1 MSQMLIKPEQIDNL
15 PFLEPDKKQ
24 RYKQGL
30 NQLWQQYDGGQV
42 GTPQRQQAEEK
53 IRSVSRKLME
63 EMAAHQR
70 QKNGPQQGQPN
81 QPTQQPVGQNGQ
93 MQRPPTAG
101 GMGGGAGAGSAGGV
115 PQANNMQQGAP
126 QQQQQPTGGQSQM
139 VPWIQR
145 EVSSVNIHIPH
156 NIQPAQAS
164 AYRQKWL
171 QHAITELQKKESAN
185 SIGKQL
191 QPTIK
196 DHQQKGTQAPPEVM
210 QKWEAAK
217 RTVQE
222 VDARWNRMKADNEAK
237 GRANQQ
243 AAQQQQQQQQQ
254 QSGGGGGVGGAGGGQ
269 QMPNQQ
275 MPNQQGLNGSEMQR
289 SMSGQQQG
297 GQMKQGQAPTSN
309 SPAQAQPNFQQ
320 PQPPAVNQS
329 APSAPTPGMNQQ
341 QQPQGVSTPQPPP
354 AQTPQT
360 AAQSHPLPP
369 NFPQQQVPQPQQQQI
384 PQQQQP
390 QQQQQTQHQY
400 GQQPQRPPFN
410 QQHVSQQQVQQT
422 PGGQPMVNRTN
433 SAGPQQPGQ
442 QRPQALSQQAA
453 VAQAAQAYQNQQAIH
468 QQQAQQGMAPN
479 QQQGPPG
486 VAPQQPGQPQHP
498 GQQMVGGGGPG
509 PQYPGGPQ
517 QQGQPTPTSAGG
529 FGVPPG
535 HTQHQPPSMQATTTP
550 NNKFPIPKQLHI
562 NSQIN
567 QQVQG
572 PPSRPTMANAGMVS
586 QPGLQRPAAYTLEG
600 EGDRVLSKRKLDEL
614 VRQVTGGG
622 STSSS
627 TTDPEHAFLDPL
639 VEENVLALADD
650 FVDSVITSACK
661 LAKLRP
667 NQMLELRDVQMVLE
681 RNWGIRVPGY
691 TLEEVR
697 AVKRFQPT
705 VEWQKKMGAVGTAKT
720 LGGVG
725 KSDS

>member
-1 MSQMLIKPEQIDNL
+1 MGPANVAMSQMLIKPEQIDNL

-81 QPTQQPVGQNGQ
+81 QPTQQPAGQNGQ

-101 GMGGGAGAGSAGGV
+101 GMGGGAGAGGAGGV

-217 RTVQE
+217 RT
-222 VDARWNRMKADNEAK
+222 
-237 GRANQQ
+237 
-243 AAQQQQQQQQQ
+243 
-254 QSGGGGGVGGAGGGQ
+254 
-269 QMPNQQ
+269 
-275 MPNQQGLNGSEMQR
+275 
-289 SMSGQQQG
+289 G
-297 GQMKQGQAPTSN
+297 GQMKQGQAQTSN

-320 PQPPAVNQS
+320 PQPPAVNQP
-329 APSAPTPGMNQQ
+329 APSAPTPGMNPQ

-360 AAQSHPLPP
+360 ATQSHPPPP
-369 NFPQQQVPQPQQQQI
+369 NFPQQQVPQSQQQI
-384 PQQQQP
+384 PQQP
-390 QQQQQTQHQY
+390 QQQQPQHQY

-422 PGGQPMVNRTN
+422 PGGQPQPMVNRAN

-725 KSDS
+725 KNDS

>member
-1 MSQMLIKPEQIDNL
+1 
-15 PFLEPDKKQ
+15 
-24 RYKQGL
+24 
-30 NQLWQQYDGGQV
+30 
-42 GTPQRQQAEEK
+42 
-53 IRSVSRKLME
+53 
-63 EMAAHQR
+63 
-70 QKNGPQQGQPN
+70 
-81 QPTQQPVGQNGQ
+81 
-93 MQRPPTAG
+93 
-101 GMGGGAGAGSAGGV
+101 
-115 PQANNMQQGAP
+115 
-126 QQQQQPTGGQSQM
+126 
-139 VPWIQR
+139 
-145 EVSSVNIHIPH
+145 
-156 NIQPAQAS
+156 
-164 AYRQKWL
+164 
-171 QHAITELQKKESAN
+171 
-185 SIGKQL
+185 
-191 QPTIK
+191 
-196 DHQQKGTQAPPEVM
+196 
-210 QKWEAAK
+210 
-217 RTVQE
+217 
-222 VDARWNRMKADNEAK
+222 
-237 GRANQQ
+237 
-243 AAQQQQQQQQQ
+243 
-254 QSGGGGGVGGAGGGQ
+254 
-269 QMPNQQ
+269 
-275 MPNQQGLNGSEMQR
+275 
-289 SMSGQQQG
+289 
-297 GQMKQGQAPTSN
+297 
-309 SPAQAQPNFQQ
+309 
-320 PQPPAVNQS
+320 
-329 APSAPTPGMNQQ
+329 
-341 QQPQGVSTPQPPP
+341 
-354 AQTPQT
+354 
-360 AAQSHPLPP
+360 
-369 NFPQQQVPQPQQQQI
+369 
-384 PQQQQP
+384 
-390 QQQQQTQHQY
+390 
-400 GQQPQRPPFN
+400 
-410 QQHVSQQQVQQT
+410 
-422 PGGQPMVNRTN
+422 MVNRAN

-468 QQQAQQGMAPN
+468 QQQAQQAMAPN

-725 KSDS
+725 KNDS